1 MRKAIPKDWVDA
13 YFDFGIDRDNRR
25 VFLLG
30 GVEEDVI
37 SYAIKSIYYLDAQ
50 VPQKAI
56 EDDDLEKYRIELYIG
71 SFGGSEYEMFGLYD
85 VLNSTSCPITTVAIG
100 KCMSAAPLL
109 VAAGDP
115 GHRYAMPNCQFMVH
129 QSWDEWAASRTDE
142 QKRLLRHYDEMSSTW
157 YSLMAKHT
165 NQTASQWKK
174 MCEKVGDT
182 YFNADKAVEYGIVDQ
197 LWNEKEG

>member
-1 MRKAIPKDWVDA
+1 MKKMKAIPKDWVEA
-13 YFDFGIDRDNRR
+13 YFDYGIDRDNRR

-50 VPQKAI
+50 VPDGAAG
-56 EDDDLEKYRIELYIG
+56 DDLEKYRIELYIG

-85 VLNSTSCPITTVAIG
+85 VLNSTNCPITTVAIG

-109 VAAGDP
+109 VAAGDK

-129 QSWDEWAASRTDE
+129 QSWDEWTPSRTDE
-142 QKRLLRHYDEMSSTW
+142 QKRLLKHYDEMAKTW
-157 YSLMAKHT
+157 YDLMASHT
-165 NQTASQWKK
+165 KKSAAQWRR
-174 MCEKVGDT
+174 MCENVGDT
-182 YFNADKAVEYGIVDQ
+182 YFPAEKAVEYGLVDQ
-197 LWNEKEG
+197 LWSEK